1 MKIRLT
7 QEIEMKK
14 LFESKKKGHNHWRAG
29 RTNSFYKGVLSAI
42 RGNFVNK
49 KFQTVPWN
57 NIVVAKSFEDE
68 DTKKTLLKNIWT
80 SGWLSG
86 I

>member
-14 LFESKKKGHNHWRAG
+14 LFESKKKGRNHWRAG

-49 KFQTVPWN
+49 TFQTVP
-57 NIVVAKSFEDE
+57 
-68 DTKKTLLKNIWT
+68 
-80 SGWLSG
+80 
-86 I
+86 

>member
-7 QEIEMKK
+7 LEIEMKK
-14 LFESKKKGHNHWRAG
+14 LFESKKKVTTIAAPDVQIV
-29 RTNSFYKGVLSAI
+29 FYKGVLSAI

-57 NIVVAKSFEDE
+57 NIVVAKSFKDG
-68 DTKKTLLKNIWT
+68 DTKNTLLKNI
-80 SGWLSG
+80 
-86 I
+86 